1 MSTSTERPWL
11 TPDETVEALETM
23 TRSAEVIRSVAEFAS
38 LRKEL
43 RGKLIEQAR
52 ILDDFVNFH
61 HRCICDESLMLG
73 LAAMAEAKKSSV
85 IAEMMDALEKHVS
98 EYNRRK

>member
-1 MSTSTERPWL
+1 MSTQTERPWL
-11 TPDETVEALETM
+11 TPDETMEALETM
-23 TRSAEVIRSVAEFAS
+23 TRSAEVIRSVAEFGS

-52 ILDDFVNFH
+52 LLDQFVQMH

-73 LAAMAEAKKSSV
+73 VAAMAEQKRTGV
-85 IAEMMDALEKHVS
+85 IHEMMEALEKHVS
-98 EYNRRK
+98 EFNRRK